1 MATTKIWKVQKRL
14 DHVIVYATNEEKTRK
29 NSSGYGMDRF
39 DSIRQVMTY
48 ATNPDKTEKQFYT
61 TGINCEVKDSVK
73 QMQIVKMIYGKENGI
88 LAFHAYQSFNEG
100 EVTPEIAH
108 EIGVKLANEMWGDRF
123 QVVVSTHLNT
133 QHLHNHFVIN
143 SVSFKDGKK
152 YYSNLTNTALLR
164 KTSDEICEEYGLS
177 VLKEKTCK
185 SGINFENFY
194 KKSMRDSDY
203 YKFAKEDIDY
213 AIKRSYTLK
222 QFQQMLVSMGY
233 NYCYRADKLSVRRDP
248 YKRNIRIERA
258 FGEEYSL
265 ENIKGRIFENDY
277 IRSEKKLPYIVVKN
291 RHFTTRNKVRKKYR
305 PKGIIALYYYY
316 RYLLKLY
323 TKKNIQYKLT
333 PEMRAEVKKMD
344 EYSERIRFLCKYKIE
359 TMSDVDNVKEQKQEE
374 MKKVLNVRNRL
385 YYKRQKLDSGTERDS
400 VTKEIIDV
408 TSILTKVRK
417 EIRLCDK
424 FYDDVPKM
432 KEQIKE
438 VDDKEKQK
446 INEKEQEKK
455 LKEKKKKDRRYER

>member
-14 DHVIVYATNEEKTRK
+14 DHVIDYATNKEKTR
-29 NSSGYGMDRF
+29 NNYSEYGMDEF

-73 QMQIVKMIYGKENGI
+73 QMQLIKMIYGKENGI

-133 QHLHNHFVIN
+133 EHLHNHFVIN

-177 VLKEKTCK
+177 VLTEKTCK
-185 SGINFENFY
+185 SGINFEN
-194 KKSMRDSDY
+194 
-203 YKFAKEDIDY
+203 
-213 AIKRSYTLK
+213 
-222 QFQQMLVSMGY
+222 
-233 NYCYRADKLSVRRDP
+233 
-248 YKRNIRIERA
+248 
-258 FGEEYSL
+258 
-265 ENIKGRIFENDY
+265 DY
-277 IRSEKKLPYIVVKN
+277 IRSEKILPYMLVKN
-291 RHFTTRNKVRKKYR
+291 RHFTTRNKVKNKYR
-305 PKGIIALYYYY
+305 PKGIVALYYYY
-316 RYLLKLY
+316 KYLLKLY

-359 TMSDVDNVKEQKQEE
+359 TMSDVDNIKEQKQEE
-374 MKKVLNVRNRL
+374 LQKILNIRNRL
-385 YYKRQKLDSGTERDS
+385 YYKRQKLDSEIEKDR

-408 TSILTKVRK
+408 TANLTRIRK

-432 KEQIKE
+432 KEQIRKTE
-438 VDDKEKQK
+438 EKLNKKEK
-446 INEKEQEKK
+446 EKR
-455 LKEKKKKDRRYER
+455 KDRKHEI

>member
-14 DHVIVYATNEEKTRK
+14 DHVIDYVTNEEKTRK
-29 NSSGYGMDRF
+29 NSNGYGIDKF
-39 DSIRQVMTY
+39 DSISQVMKY
-48 ATNPDKTEKQFYT
+48 ATNPNKTEKQFYT

-73 QMQIVKMIYGKENGI
+73 QMQLVKMIYGKENGI

-133 QHLHNHFVIN
+133 EHLHNHFVIN

-152 YYSNLTNTALLR
+152 YYSNLMNTALLR

-177 VLKEKTCK
+177 VLTEKTCK

-213 AIKRSYTLK
+213 AIQHSYTLK

-233 NYCYRADKLSVRRDP
+233 NYYYRSDKLSVRREP
-248 YKRNIRIERA
+248 YKRNIRVERA
-258 FGEEYSL
+258 FGEDYSL
-265 ENIKGRIFENDY
+265 ENIKRRIFENDY
-277 IRSEKKLPYIVVKN
+277 IRSEKILPYMLVKN
-291 RHFTTRNKVRKKYR
+291 RHFTTRNKVRKKYG

-323 TKKNIQYKLT
+323 TKKNIQYELT
-333 PEMRAEVKKMD
+333 PEMRVEVKKMD

-359 TMSDVDNVKEQKQEE
+359 TMSDVNNIKEQKQEE
-374 MKKVLNVRNRL
+374 LQKILNIRNRL
-385 YYKRQKLDSGTERDS
+385 YYKRQKLDSEIEKDS
-400 VTKEIIDV
+400 VTKEIIDI
-408 TSILTKVRK
+408 TSVLQKVRK
-417 EIRLCDK
+417 EIRLCDGI
-424 FYDDVPKM
+424 YDGVTRI

-438 VDDKEKQK
+438 VDEKEK
-446 INEKEQEKK
+446 ESK
-455 LKEKKKKDRRYER
+455 LKKKKDRRYER

>member
-14 DHVIVYATNEEKTRK
+14 DHVINYATNEEKTK
-29 NSSGYGMDRF
+29 NIYSKYEMDEF

-61 TGINCEVKDSVK
+61 TGINCEIEDAVK
-73 QMQIVKMIYGKENGI
+73 QMQFVKIFYGKENGI

-133 QHLHNHFVIN
+133 KHLHNHFVIN

-152 YYSNLTNTALLR
+152 YYSNLSNTALLR

-177 VLKEKTCK
+177 ILKEKTCK

-213 AIKRSYTLK
+213 AIEHSWTYKEFLKRLK
-222 QFQQMLVSMGY
+222 EMGY
-233 NYCYRADKLSVRRDP
+233 EVYFRANKISVRMYP
-248 YKRNIRIERA
+248 HKRNIRIERA
-258 FGEEYSL
+258 FGEDYSI
-265 ENIKGRIFENDY
+265 ENIQNKICSRYPSREEVIKPKTYDRRLFYKGRA
-277 IRSEKKLPYIVVKN
+277 KKL
-291 RHFTTRNKVRKKYR
+291 RK

-316 RYLLKLY
+316 RYLIKLY
-323 TKKNIQYKLT
+323 TRNNTQYKLT
-333 PEMRAEVKKMD
+333 PKMREEVKKMD
-344 EYSERIRFLCKYKIE
+344 EYSEKIRFLCKYKIE
-359 TMSDVDNVKEQKQEE
+359 TMSDVDNVKEKKQEE
-374 MKKVLNVRNRL
+374 MQNILNTRNRL
-385 YYKRQKLDSGTERDS
+385 YYKRQKLDNENEKDS
-400 VTKEIIDV
+400 VTKEIINV
-408 TSILTKVRK
+408 TSVLQKVRK
-417 EIRLCDK
+417 TSG
-424 FYDDVPKM
+424 KM
-432 KEQIKE
+432 S
-438 VDDKEKQK
+438 
-446 INEKEQEKK
+446 
-455 LKEKKKKDRRYER
+455 R